1 MSFLRLQL
9 EKGRRLVLLFGL
21 MSALS
26 YGYADFVGAIAA
38 KRVRALAV
46 TTVSF
51 TVGLAVAIFASFFLG
66 ASYELSTIQIGLL
79 AGVCSATAISFLYAA
94 LALGPISIVS
104 PLTAVLSALLPVI
117 FDLLTGAT
125 PSSLAGVAIGLILIA
140 VVLVAF
146 VPGAEVKLPSLRAT
160 LYSVGAGA
168 GFSGILILLDLAP
181 SDSGLGVLV
190 VMRAVGVTIL
200 LTGLVALFLS
210 RRSTVIFERELFAKA
225 TLWLVVLAGFGDV
238 SGNVFFLLSTREG
251 SLAVSA
257 VLTALYPIGT
267 ILLARIFLKERIA
280 LSQNIGI
287 ALAIAACA
295 LLALS

>member
-1 MSFLRLQL
+1 LM
-9 EKGRRLVLLFGL
+9 FGL
-21 MSALS
+21 LSALS

-51 TVGLAVAIFASFFLG
+51 GVGLVVAIFASLFLG
-66 ASYELSTIQIGLL
+66 ASYELTTIQIGVL
-79 AGVCSATAISFLYAA
+79 AGVCSAAAISFLYAA

-117 FDLLTGAT
+117 VDLLTGAT
-125 PSSLAGVAIGLILIA
+125 LSSLAGLAIVLILVA

-146 VPGAEVKLPSLRAT
+146 VPGADVRLPSLRAT
-160 LYSVGAGA
+160 LYSVGAGV
-168 GFSGILILLDLAP
+168 GFSGIFIFLDLAP

-190 VMRAVGVTIL
+190 VMRLVGIAIL
-200 LTGLVALFLS
+200 FTGLVMLYLS
-210 RRSTVIFERELFAKA
+210 RRSSVIVERELFAKS

-238 SGNVFFLLSTREG
+238 SGNVFFLVATREG
-251 SLAVSA
+251 SLAVAA

-280 LSQNIGI
+280 LSQNLGI
-287 ALAIAACA
+287 ALAITACA

>member
-1 MSFLRLQL
+1 M
-9 EKGRRLVLLFGL
+9 FGL
-21 MSALS
+21 LSALS

-51 TVGLAVAIFASFFLG
+51 GVGLVVAIFASLFLG
-66 ASYELSTIQIGLL
+66 ASYELTTIQIGVL
-79 AGVCSATAISFLYAA
+79 AGVCSAAAISFLYAA

-117 FDLLTGAT
+117 VDLLTGAT
-125 PSSLAGVAIGLILIA
+125 LSSLAGLAIVLILVA

-146 VPGAEVKLPSLRAT
+146 VPGADVRLPSLRAT
-160 LYSVGAGA
+160 LYSVGAGV
-168 GFSGILILLDLAP
+168 GFSGIFIFLDLAP

-190 VMRAVGVTIL
+190 VMRLVGIAIL
-200 LTGLVALFLS
+200 FTGLVMLYLS
-210 RRSTVIFERELFAKA
+210 RRSSVIVERELFAKS

-238 SGNVFFLLSTREG
+238 SGNVFFLVATREG
-251 SLAVSA
+251 SLAVAA

-280 LSQNIGI
+280 LSQNLGI
-287 ALAIAACA
+287 ALAITACA

>member
-1 MSFLRLQL
+1 
-9 EKGRRLVLLFGL
+9 

-51 TVGLAVAIFASFFLG
+51 GVGLAVAIIASFFVG
-66 ASYELSTIQIGLL
+66 ASYELTTIQIGVL
-79 AGVCSATAISFLYAA
+79 AGVCSAAAISFLYAA

-104 PLTAVLSALLPVI
+104 PLTAVLSALVPVI
-117 FDLLTGAT
+117 VDLLTGAT
-125 PSSLAGVAIGLILIA
+125 LSSLAGVAIVLILVA

-146 VPGAEVKLPSLRAT
+146 VPGAEVRLPSLRAT
-160 LYSVGAGA
+160 LYSVGAGV
-168 GFSGILILLDLAP
+168 GFSGIFIFLDLAP

-190 VMRAVGVTIL
+190 VMRSVGIVIL
-200 LTGLVALFLS
+200 FAGLMMLFLS
-210 RRSTVIFERELFAKA
+210 RRSSVIVERELFAKS

-238 SGNVFFLLSTREG
+238 SGNVFFLVATREG
-251 SLAVSA
+251 SLAVAA

-280 LSQNIGI
+280 LSQNLGI
-287 ALAIAACA
+287 ALAITACA